1 MPRVPEDVIAQVRA
15 QADIVEVVSEYVPL
29 KRRGRNYFGLCPFHS
44 ERTPSFSVN
53 PELGIF
59 HCFGCGVGGDVFGFL
74 MKMEGLSFYEAVRR
88 LAEKYGVPLPKSTRD
103 QGNDALYRANAFAQ
117 EFYKK
122 LLWED
127 PAGGKARRYLEE
139 REIGRGVAERFAL
152 GYAPPGWEG
161 LIRAASHEG
170 IGPEVLE
177 KAGLALRRRSGGYY
191 DRFRDRL
198 TFPIHNPGGRPVA
211 FGARVLGEG
220 EPKYINSPET
230 PIYRKGKVL
239 YGISQAREALRRE
252 GEAIVVEGYTDLLRL
267 FSAGIENAV
276 AVAGTAFT
284 PHQAGLLRRYAER
297 AILCFDADRAGS
309 EAALRGG
316 EVLSEAG
323 LEVRVVE
330 LPPGHDPD
338 SFVREEGRE
347 EFLRMVGNSKPLVE
361 HMLEKVRRTE
371 DISSVEGRRR
381 AAKAMAEVLS
391 KIGDELRRDLWT
403 RRVAEALGLREE
415 VLRKVVERRGRSEE
429 TGPVKVPSRQT
440 VPPAQRE
447 LLKIL
452 FSVPELAE
460 RVVEEVEL
468 DAFEGRLRSAAK
480 VAYEAIGDGRLPT
493 VSDVLAETQDEGL
506 VEELAGILQE
516 GLDEE
521 RARKVLADSIASV
534 RREKIRREIER
545 VAGEIR
551 EAEEA
556 GDMERVD
563 ALYSHLMYLKRE
575 EARLVR
581 ARHPLGRE
589 GL

>member
-1 MPRVPEDVIAQVRA
+1 MIAQVRA
-15 QADIVEVVSEYVPL
+15 RVDIVEVVSEYVPL
-29 KRRGRNYFGLCPFHS
+29 KRRGRSYFGLCPFHS

-74 MKMEGLSFYEAVRR
+74 MKMEGLSFHEAVKR
-88 LAEKYGVPLPKSTRD
+88 LAEKYGVPLPKSTGD
-103 QGNDALYRANAFAQ
+103 QGNEALYRANAFAQ

-139 REIGRGVAERFAL
+139 RGIGRGVAERFML
-152 GYAPPGWEG
+152 GYAPSGWEG

-198 TFPIHNPGGRPVA
+198 TFPVHNPGGRPVA
-211 FGARVLGEG
+211 FGARVLGKG

-230 PIYRKGKVL
+230 SIYRKGRVL
-239 YGISQAREALRRE
+239 YGISQAREAVRRE
-252 GEAIVVEGYTDLLRL
+252 GEAIVVEGYMDLLRL

-284 PHQAGLLRRYAER
+284 PHQAELLRRYAER
-297 AILCFDADRAGS
+297 AVLCFDADRAGS
-309 EAALRGG
+309 EATLRGG

-361 HMLEKVRRTE
+361 HMLEKVQEVE

-391 KIGDELRRDLWT
+391 KVGDELRRDLWT

-415 VLRKVVERRGRSEE
+415 VLRTVVRRERSEE
-429 TGPVKVPSRQT
+429 TSPVKVPSRRT
-440 VPPAQRE
+440 VPPAQKE

-452 FSVPELAE
+452 FSVPELAR

-468 DAFEGRLRSAAK
+468 DAFEGRFGPAAK

-506 VEELAGILQE
+506 AEELAGILQE

-521 RARKVLADSIASV
+521 RAQKVLADSIASV
-534 RREKIRREIER
+534 RRDKVGREIER
-545 VAGEIR
+545 VAQEIR
-551 EAEEA
+551 KAEEA
-556 GDMERVD
+556 GDVERVD

-575 EARLVR
+575 EARLIR
-581 ARHPLGRE
+581 ARHPLARE
-589 GL
+589 GS

>member
-1 MPRVPEDVIAQVRA
+1 MPRIPEEVIAQVRA
-15 QADIVEVVSEYVPL
+15 QADIVEVVSEYVSL

-74 MKMEGLSFYEAVRR
+74 MKIEGLSFYEAVAR
-88 LAEKYGVPLPKSTRD
+88 LAERYGLSLPKSEG
-103 QGNDALYRANAFAQ
+103 GNDALYRANEFAQ

-127 PAGGKARRYLEE
+127 PVGGRARKYLEE
-139 REIGRGVAERFAL
+139 RDIGREVAERFGL

-161 LIRAASHEG
+161 LVRAASHEG

-177 KAGLALRRRSGGYY
+177 KAGLALRRRTGGYY

-198 TFPIHNPGGRPVA
+198 TFPVHNPGGRPVA

-230 PIYRKGKVL
+230 PIYHKGKVL
-239 YGISQAREALRRE
+239 YGISQAREAVRRE
-252 GEAIVVEGYTDLLRL
+252 GEVVIVEGYMDLLRL
-267 FSAGIENAV
+267 FSAGMENAV
-276 AVAGTAFT
+276 ALAGTAFT
-284 PHQAGLLRRYAER
+284 PHQAELIRRYAER
-297 AILCFDADRAGS
+297 AVLCFDADRAGS

-316 EVLSEAG
+316 EVLYEAG
-323 LEVRVVE
+323 IDVRIVE

-338 SFVREEGRE
+338 SFVREEGKE
-347 EFLRMVGNSKPLVE
+347 EFMRMVRNSKPLVE
-361 HMLEKVRRTE
+361 HMLDKVG
-371 DISSVEGRRR
+371 DISSVEGRHR

-391 KIGDELRRDLWT
+391 KMGDELRRDLWT
-403 RRVAEALGLREE
+403 RRVAEALGVREE
-415 VLRKVVERRGRSEE
+415 VLRRVVERRKSEE
-429 TGPVKVPSRQT
+429 AGPAIPPRRT

-452 FSVPELAE
+452 FSVPEVAK

-468 DAFEGRLRSAAK
+468 EAFEGRLRSAAK

-493 VSDVLAETQDEGL
+493 VSEVLARTQDQEIA
-506 VEELAGILQE
+506 EELAGILQE

-534 RREKIRREIER
+534 RREKVRREIER
-545 VAGEIR
+545 VAREIR

-563 ALYSHLMYLKRE
+563 ALYGHLMYLKKE
-575 EARLVR
+575 EARLIR

>member
-1 MPRVPEDVIAQVRA
+1 
-15 QADIVEVVSEYVPL
+15 
-29 KRRGRNYFGLCPFHS
+29 
-44 ERTPSFSVN
+44 
-53 PELGIF
+53 
-59 HCFGCGVGGDVFGFL
+59 
-74 MKMEGLSFYEAVRR
+74 
-88 LAEKYGVPLPKSTRD
+88 
-103 QGNDALYRANAFAQ
+103 
-117 EFYKK
+117 
-122 LLWED
+122 
-127 PAGGKARRYLEE
+127 
-139 REIGRGVAERFAL
+139 
-152 GYAPPGWEG
+152 
-161 LIRAASHEG
+161 
-170 IGPEVLE
+170 
-177 KAGLALRRRSGGYY
+177 
-191 DRFRDRL
+191 
-198 TFPIHNPGGRPVA
+198 
-211 FGARVLGEG
+211 
-220 EPKYINSPET
+220 
-230 PIYRKGKVL
+230 
-239 YGISQAREALRRE
+239 
-252 GEAIVVEGYTDLLRL
+252 
-267 FSAGIENAV
+267 
-276 AVAGTAFT
+276 
-284 PHQAGLLRRYAER
+284 
-297 AILCFDADRAGS
+297 
-309 EAALRGG
+309 
-316 EVLSEAG
+316 VLSEAG

-391 KIGDELRRDLWT
+391 KIRDELRRDLWT